1 MIIRKQNKIR
11 LFILIIANQNRI
23 LSFVLIADSKTWIS
37 VIDNGYS

>member
-11 LFILIIANQNRI
+11 SFILIIANQNRI